1 MPEGSTLRIDGCEP
15 KAHGHAETLRVWLQ
29 AEQGQADPGTL
40 GERMSG
46 SQRVRCRTVW
56 PICASKCDC
65 VVNQT
70 VGENSEVRV
79 ICLRK
84 CRAVRNVSPESR
96 ISVSCWRWQEGGGAG
111 VDEKPPEHPMTS
123 GAPSTD
129 SDLAL
134 VRIGQLRCPTCSCP
148 LLRWNLVALTK
159 YFTEQGELHGLLRA
173 RR

>member
-1 MPEGSTLRIDGCEP
+1 VLL
-15 KAHGHAETLRVWLQ
+15 A
-29 AEQGQADPGTL
+29 
-40 GERMSG
+40 
-46 SQRVRCRTVW
+46 VW
-56 PICASKCDC
+56 PNYASKYRRC
-65 VVNQT
+65 VNRKRR
-70 VGENSEVRV
+70 ENFVVSD

>member
-1 MPEGSTLRIDGCEP
+1 MLLNGHKAPTEISTIACRPGPATIKSCPDRKLKFLVQCIAHRASRCCKPE
-15 KAHGHAETLRVWLQ
+15 A
-29 AEQGQADPGTL
+29 
-40 GERMSG
+40 
-46 SQRVRCRTVW
+46 QR
-56 PICASKCDC
+56 D
-65 VVNQT
+65 
-70 VGENSEVRV
+70 SEVRN